1 VSGGPYVVDGVTV
14 TVGGIAAQVYGV
26 ALASGLAGL
35 YQAAIEVP
43 PSLANGDYPVVAA
56 VSGQQSPTGVVL
68 TVQQ

>member
-1 VSGGPYVVDGVTV
+1 VVDGVTA

-35 YQAAIEVP
+35 YQVAIEVP